1 MAPKAAEKWD
11 DTGTKPDYIAKV
23 RVKLLEPMLGTV
35 PKNKKVYEE
44 YIIEKIRKELARKD
58 LDDDQRK
65 GYQDVLDAANRE
77 EKETIVET
85 DEKGYTGFHYDAVAQ
100 QLFVYDYW
108 IRGFLKSALDAL
120 RDRKNAKIAQDAKD
134 KDGGTK
140 DEAKITAYKKLIDKQ
155 VFIYPRRI
163 LLGKGIPDGVIERP
177 LRAETA
183 QGPRVCLAKSDY
195 IKAGSEFGF
204 DIHVLNKSKM
214 PQSLLTE
221 CLRYGKSNGLGQF
234 RNGSYGQFIFQ
245 VEFEE

>member
-1 MAPKAAEKWD
+1 MAPKAADQWD
-11 DTGTKPDYIAKV
+11 DTGTKPDYIAHV

-65 GYQDVLDAANRE
+65 GYQEVLAEAERE

-85 DEKGYTGFHYDAVAQ
+85 DEKGHTGFHFDPAAQ

-120 RDRKNAKIAQDAKD
+120 RERKNANKGEDNV
-134 KDGGTK
+134 
-140 DEAKITAYKKLIDKQ
+140 KITAYKKLIDKQ
-155 VFIYPRRI
+155 VFVYPRRI
-163 LLGKGIPDGVIERP
+163 LLGKDIPDGVLERP

-195 IKAGSEFGF
+195 IKAGSEFSF
-204 DIHVLNKSKM
+204 DIHVLNKNKM
-214 PQSLLTE
+214 PQGLLTE
-221 CLRYGKSNGLGQF
+221 CLRYGKENGLGQF
-234 RNGSYGQFIFQ
+234 RNGSYGQFVFQ
-245 VEFEE
+245 VKFEE

>member
-1 MAPKAAEKWD
+1 MATKAADKWD
-11 DTGTKPDYIAKV
+11 DTGTKPDYIAHV

-44 YIIEKIRKELARKD
+44 YIIEKIRKELLRKD
-58 LDDDQRK
+58 LDADQRK
-65 GYQDVLDAANRE
+65 GYQEVLAAAERE

-85 DEKGYTGFHYDAVAQ
+85 DEKGYTGFHFDPIAK

-120 RDRKNAKIAQDAKD
+120 RERKNANK
-134 KDGGTK
+134 GE
-140 DEAKITAYKKLIDKQ
+140 DEAKITAYKKLVDKQ
-155 VFIYPRRI
+155 VFVYPRRI
-163 LLGKGIPDGVIERP
+163 LLGKDIPDGVLERP

-221 CLRYGKSNGLGQF
+221 CLRYGKEHGLGQF
-234 RNGSYGQFIFQ
+234 RNGSYGQFVFQ
-245 VEFEE
+245 VQFEE